1 VESGP
6 VLAYPFLSSPK
17 AEVVPKSEKRH
28 VMIADGEWGGVNAW
42 TKSASYSFNLYE
54 LILLVDADRK
64 LTRQYWIGANS

>member
-1 VESGP
+1 
-6 VLAYPFLSSPK
+6 
-17 AEVVPKSEKRH
+17 
-28 VMIADGEWGGVNAW
+28 MIADGEWGGVNAW